1 MIGAKMLTV
10 KNAVMVVESPAGPML
25 LESDGAVIL
34 RMTFVRDI
42 AEPPG
47 DNGESVP
54 VLVEARRQLEEYFA
68 GERHEFDLPL
78 AGAGTDF
85 QRRVWAELGKI
96 PFGETVSYGDIARR
110 LGMTPGAAR
119 AVGLANGANP
129 IAIAVPCH
137 RVIGANGKLVGYAG
151 GLERKQYLLGLESTG
166 TDRDQKSLF

>member
-1 MIGAKMLTV
+1 MVTTSAVGAMR
-10 KNAVMVVESPAGPML
+10 
-25 LESDGAVIL
+25 LESDGDAITK
-34 RMTFVRDI
+34 MEFV
-42 AEPPG
+42 AEPVGPEG

-68 GERHEFDLPL
+68 GKRRIFDLPL
-78 AGAGTDF
+78 AGVGTAF
-85 QRRVWAELGKI
+85 QARVWAELVKV

-110 LGMTPGAAR
+110 LGMPPGASR

-151 GLERKQYLLGLESTG
+151 GLERKQFLLSLESTAA
-166 TDRDQKSLF
+166 DQGSFF